1 MLDVECGMDRTIRIL
16 GMADLHGHVMKLS
29 KLENLDADLIA
40 FCGDLHNGGTPEE
53 AKPVAEAL
61 ASLGPPVLIVPGN
74 MDPKG
79 FVLDIW
85 KDAGLKVMHGQ
96 SCRHREIGFVGFGG
110 MAIRDPARINDPN
123 RFYLPM
129 EDAYES
135 LTTTQV
141 EISGSPCRVAL
152 SHQPPRGARDVV
164 YSGESVG
171 CLSLRR
177 YVDDFCPDLLICG
190 HIHEDR
196 GKAELGKTTVVN
208 VGEMREGYAAL
219 IELDEQIKIEWIEP

>member
-1 MLDVECGMDRTIRIL
+1 MDRPIRIL
-16 GMADLHGHVMKLS
+16 GIADLHGHAERLS
-29 KLENLDADLIA
+29 GFEDSDADLIA
-40 FCGDLHNGGTPEE
+40 FCGDLHNGSTPEE

-79 FVLDIW
+79 FVLDLW
-85 KDAGLKVMHGQ
+85 KDAGLKVMHGRSFQ
-96 SCRHREIGFVGFGG
+96 SGEIGFVGFGG
-110 MAIRDPARINDPN
+110 MAIRDTARINDQL

-129 EDAYES
+129 NDTYETLS
-135 LTTTQV
+135 SIDN
-141 EISGSPCRVAL
+141 EISGSPWKVVL

-171 CLSLRR
+171 CVSLRR
-177 YVDDFCPDLLICG
+177 HVDDFSPDLVICG

-208 VGEMREGYAAL
+208 VGELRQGHAAL
-219 IELDEQIKIEWIEP
+219 IELDEQIKVGWIEP

>member
-1 MLDVECGMDRTIRIL
+1 MERPLRIL
-16 GMADLHGHVMKLS
+16 GMADLHSHAERLAG
-29 KLENLDADLIA
+29 LEDVDADLIA

-53 AKPVAEAL
+53 AMPVAEAL

-79 FVLDIW
+79 FVLDLW
-85 KDAGLKVMHGQ
+85 RNAGLKVMHGRSCQ
-96 SCRHREIGFVGFGG
+96 SGGIGVVGFGG
-110 MAIRDPARINDPN
+110 MAIHDTVRINDPK

-129 EDAYES
+129 EVAYES
-135 LTTTQV
+135 LSKTHG
-141 EISGSPCRVAL
+141 EISGSACRVVL
-152 SHQPPRGARDVV
+152 SHQPPRGACDVV

-171 CLSLRR
+171 CVSLRL

-190 HIHEDR
+190 HIHEGR

-208 VGEMREGYAAL
+208 VGEMRQGYAAL
-219 IELDEQIKIEWIEP
+219 IELDEQIKVEWIEP

>member
-1 MLDVECGMDRTIRIL
+1 MDRTIRIL

-79 FVLDIW
+79 FVLDLW

-96 SCRHREIGFVGFGG
+96 SCRRGEIGFVGFGG
-110 MAIRDPARINDPN
+110 MAICDPVRINDPK

-129 EDAYES
+129 EGACES
-135 LTTTQV
+135 LSV
-141 EISGSPCRVAL
+141 IDREISGSSRRVVL
-152 SHQPPRGARDVV
+152 SHQPPKGACDVV

-171 CLSLRR
+171 CVSLRR
-177 YVDDFCPDLLICG
+177 YIDDFCPDLLICG

-208 VGEMREGYAAL
+208 VGEMRQGYAAL
-219 IELDEQIKIEWIEP
+219 VELDEQIKVDWIEL